1 MKRVFFNQPNEILVD
16 NIDNEISDYNIIVA
30 NCITDGTHYKCGAIH
45 TLHRTETY
53 KPYRYGWQRL
63 GISLRYSDCD
73 STSIKDCIKKMKET
87 SPHAEFFIFDT
98 IYEFADWLKTA

>member
-1 MKRVFFNQPNEILVD
+1 MKQVFFNQPNGIS
-16 NIDNEISDYNIIVA
+16 IDDINNEISDYKIIVA
-30 NCITDGTHYKCGAIH
+30 NCIIASTHFKCGAVH
-45 TLHRTETY
+45 TLH
-53 KPYRYGWQRL
+53 KIDAYRYGWQRL
-63 GISLRYSDCD
+63 GIFVRYSECD